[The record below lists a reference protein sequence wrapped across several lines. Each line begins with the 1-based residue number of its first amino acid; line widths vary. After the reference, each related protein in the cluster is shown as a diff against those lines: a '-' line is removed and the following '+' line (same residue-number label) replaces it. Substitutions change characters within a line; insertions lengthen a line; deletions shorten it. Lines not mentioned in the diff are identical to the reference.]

1 MYDIECSGTL
11 STEGQLQKKVHISYD
26 AISVKPDCINVLVLI
41 EPPSILDITDIARAN
56 ADKFDLILTWRE
68 DLLDL
73 PNAQKFIF
81 GCCWIEWD
89 EFKPDK
95 QKVCSF
101 NTSDKGWAPGHLLRQ
116 QIWEGLKDA
125 EDFNGFGIVKHKSPP
140 RTPNKNFLFE
150 TAKYHIV
157 VENEQRDNWI
167 TEKLIDCLASK
178 TIPIYWGASNIGDY
192 FNTDGMIIFNT
203 IEELKD
209 ILDNLDEKFYDDRVD
224 VVEENYEKSKEY
236 WDFHARV
243 KHEITEFIGGE
254 NV

>member
-1 MYDIECSGTL
+1 MYDVQCSGTM
-11 STEGQLQKKVHISYD
+11 STDGQFSKKVHICYD
-26 AISVKPDCINVLVLI
+26 ALAWKADCINVLVQV
-41 EPPSILDITDIARAN
+41 EPPSILDITDLIRAN
-56 ADKFDLILTWRE
+56 ADKFDLILTLERRPS
-68 DLLDL
+68 DL

-81 GCCWIEWD
+81 GCCGLSGIHLNLINRRL
-89 EFKPDK
+89 F
-95 QKVCSF
+95 F
-101 NTSDKGWAPGHLLRQ
+101 NTSNKGWAPGHILRL
-116 QIWEGLKDA
+116 QIWEGLQEA
-125 EDFNGFGIVKHKSPP
+125 EDLNGFSIVKHQSPP

-209 ILDNLDEKFYDDRVD
+209 ILDNLDEKFYDDRVK
-224 VVEENYEKSKEY
+224 VVEEIYEKS
-236 WDFHARV
+236 
-243 KHEITEFIGGE
+243 
-254 NV
+254 

>member
-1 MYDIECSGTL
+1 MYDVQCSGTM
-11 STEGQLQKKVHISYD
+11 STDGQFSKKVHICYD
-26 AISVKPDCINVLVLI
+26 ALAWKADCINVLVQV
-41 EPPSILDITDIARAN
+41 EPPSILDITDLIRAN

-73 PNAQKFIF
+73 PNAKKFIF

-89 EFKPDK
+89 TFNPDK
-95 QKVCSF
+95 QKVVSF
-101 NTSDKGWAPGHLLRQ
+101 NTSDKGWAPGHIRRQ
-116 QIWEGLKDA
+116 QIWAGLEEA
-125 EDFNGFGIVKHKSPP
+125 EDLEWFQHIVKHQSPP

-203 IEELKD
+203 LEELKD
-209 ILDNLDEKFYDDRVD
+209 ILDNLDEKFYDDRVESSRRKLRK
-224 VVEENYEKSKEY
+224 VQGILGLSC
-236 WDFHARV
+236 
-243 KHEITEFIGGE
+243 
-254 NV
+254 

>member
-1 MYDIECSGTL
+1 M
-11 STEGQLQKKVHISYD
+11 K
-26 AISVKPDCINVLVLI
+26 
-41 EPPSILDITDIARAN
+41 
-56 ADKFDLILTWRE
+56 
-68 DLLDL
+68 LL
-73 PNAQKFIF
+73 
-81 GCCWIEWD
+81 
-89 EFKPDK
+89 
-95 QKVCSF
+95 
-101 NTSDKGWAPGHLLRQ
+101 
-116 QIWEGLKDA
+116 
-125 EDFNGFGIVKHKSPP
+125 
-140 RTPNKNFLFE
+140 
-150 TAKYHIV
+150 
-157 VENEQRDNWI
+157 ENEQRDNWI

-243 KHEITEFIGGE
+243 KHEISEFIGGQ

>member
-1 MYDIECSGTL
+1 MYDVQCSGTM
-11 STEGQLQKKVHISYD
+11 STDGKFSKKVHICYD
-26 AISVKPDCINVLVLI
+26 ALAWKADCINVLVQV
-41 EPPSILDITDIARAN
+41 EPPSILDIADLIRAN
-56 ADKFDLILTWRE
+56 ADKFDLILTWRD

-73 PNAQKFIF
+73 PNAKKFVF

-89 EFKPDK
+89 TFKPDK
-95 QKVCSF
+95 QKVVSF
-101 NTSDKGWAPGHLLRQ
+101 NTSNKGWAPGHIRRL
-116 QIWEGLKDA
+116 QIWEGLREA
-125 EDFNGFGIVKHKSPP
+125 EECNGFSIVKHQSPP

-203 IEELKD
+203 LEELKD
-209 ILDNLDEKFYDDRVD
+209 ILDNLDEKFYDDRVK
-224 VVEENYEKSKEY
+224 VVEENYE
-236 WDFHARV
+236 
-243 KHEITEFIGGE
+243 
-254 NV
+254 